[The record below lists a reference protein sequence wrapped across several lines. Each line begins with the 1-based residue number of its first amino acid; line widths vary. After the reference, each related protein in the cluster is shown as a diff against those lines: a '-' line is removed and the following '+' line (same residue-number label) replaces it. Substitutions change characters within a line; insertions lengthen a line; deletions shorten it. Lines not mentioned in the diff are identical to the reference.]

1 MKINKVTKLISEMS
15 RYQKIP
21 NNDNAIMVDG
31 QIVLSFDP
39 RYKKYLKWKV
49 ENALLDERLGRSNN
63 RLNSISVYDYKQII
77 DRLDTPMILTRCR
90 WKKVLVTVVNNDWA
104 YYARQMFMSAIL
116 KGKWDGDFVLI
127 LTEESELESF
137 YIFDRLV
144 QVYRPPELSKNPP
157 PHFYKM
163 YLFDEFFSKW
173 DWIMF
178 SDTDVLFL
186 GEIDKKLF
194 DRDKKL
200 LYANTDGLS
209 FMQHFGG
216 KDDYIYNFNN
226 REGYKKSLTD
236 EQKLAKNEVYEK
248 YGDGKAFQSC
258 FMIFNKHFIT
268 QNYFNKLIECYTR
281 YYIELEL
288 AKNSWWDQTIFN
300 LIFFGKWNELGEKFI
315 NKNPVFS
322 KNSPAI
328 LRKPARTKWDDHS
341 RTSLEANKPYY
352 DDTDYSNTTALH
364 FFHFLAPWSKMNERF
379 YSSVVEYSM
388 HSMKMINVEDIKNK
402 SFINIGTNDG
412 IYSDPIYQYLQ
423 VCDLNGVCVEPL
435 DFVMDIAKDNYKNF
449 KNIEFENSA
458 IMSESGKQTM
468 YYLYD
473 QSLKEQPLQYSRC
486 ASFDL
491 FFVNEMKKKALDGTF
506 EKYDIDVNDESLIIK
521 EIEVNC
527 ITFDDLLS
535 KYNIDDVGFLNIDAE
550 SYDYYILKSIDFNKV
565 RPQVISYERANMTH
579 EEYHEIQTMLFN
591 LNYERGFHPDWYN
604 VVDEDFLS
612 EIWVYKNVR

>member
-1 MKINKVTKLISEMS
+1 MKENKVTKLISEMS

-21 NNDNAIMVDG
+21 NNDNAIMIDG
-31 QIVLSFDP
+31 KIVLSFDP
-39 RYKKYLKWKV
+39 RYKEYLKWKV
-49 ENALLDERLGRSNN
+49 ENPLLDERLGRSNN
-63 RLNSISVYDYKQII
+63 RLSGISVYDPKQTI
-77 DRLDTPMILTRCR
+77 DRLDTPMALTRCR

-104 YYARQMFMSAIL
+104 YYARQMFMSAIIE
-116 KGKWDGDFVLI
+116 GKWDGDFVLV

-137 YIFDRLV
+137 YIFDRIV
-144 QVYRPPELSKNPP
+144 QVYRPPKLTKNPP

-173 DWIMF
+173 DWILF

-216 KDDYIYNFNN
+216 EYDAFEYEKRK
-226 REGYKKSLTD
+226 REKSLTD

-248 YGDGKAFQSC
+248 YGDGKAFQTC
-258 FMIFNKHFIT
+258 FMLFNKHFIT
-268 QNYFNKLIECYTR
+268 QNYFDKLIECYTR

-300 LIFFGKWNELGEKFI
+300 LIFFDKWNELGEKFI
-315 NKNPVFS
+315 NRNPALDRWYDDTGIPS
-322 KNSPAI
+322 KIS
-328 LRKPARTKWDDHS
+328 KWK
-341 RTSLEANKPYY
+341 EANKPYY

-379 YSSVVEYSM
+379 YPNIVKYSQNSNIVIDVE
-388 HSMKMINVEDIKNK
+388 NIKNK

-412 IYSDPIYQYLQ
+412 IYADPIYQYLQ
-423 VCDLNGVCVEPL
+423 VCDLSGVCVEPI
-435 DFVMDIAKDNYKNF
+435 DFVMDIAKENYKNF

-458 IMSESGKQTM
+458 IMSESGKQKM

-473 QSLKEQPLQYSRC
+473 KSLKEQPLQYSRC
-486 ASFDL
+486 TSFDIL
-491 FFVNEMKKKALDGTF
+491 FVNEMKKMALDGSWK

-565 RPQVISYERANMTH
+565 RPQVVCYERINMTH
-579 EEYHEIQTMLFN
+579 EEYREIQTMLFN
-591 LNYERGFHPDWYN
+591 LNYERGYHPEWYN
-604 VVDEDFLS
+604 IIDEDWLS
-612 EIWVYKNVR
+612 EIWVYKNV